1 MKLKILFIT
10 VFCTQAYAVN
20 VMPEI
25 RTTIAISKTDINRI
39 NCQNGKIN
47 SIDYAADTGLTHRIH
62 DNKKNVIV
70 LFKQLSNGITSKII
84 ESKVNILVGCN
95 NEYYPLILDPQ
106 AIDSQSIFLQTSKL
120 ETTARKNNQKNKT
133 YDQVLVNLIKLVREE
148 GVGGDD
154 SKQNSI
160 YLDGLQIKPLG
171 RKNIPGSGYQVI
183 KFTIISTKNTELVET
198 QFLNT
203 KLTRYPIIAVSL
215 DDFKLDDKKRWTH
228 LYLVIENGGA
238 G

>member
-1 MKLKILFIT
+1 MKLKILFT
-10 VFCTQAYAVN
+10 AVFCTQAYAVN

-39 NCQNGKIN
+39 NCQQGTIT
-47 SIDYAADTGLTHRIH
+47 SIDYASDTGLTHKTH
-62 DNKKNVIV
+62 ENKKNVII
-70 LFKQLSNGITSKII
+70 LFQQLSDGITNKII
-84 ESKVNILVGCN
+84 DAKVNMLVGCN

-133 YDQVLVNLIKLVREE
+133 YDQVLVDLIKSAREG
-148 GVGGDD
+148 GVGGNS
-154 SKQNSI
+154 SKQKNI
-160 YLDGLQIKPLG
+160 YLDGLQIKLLG
-171 RKNIPGSGYQVI
+171 KKNIPGSGYQVI
-183 KFTIISTKNTELVET
+183 KFTIISTKNVDLVET

-203 KLTRYPIIAVSL
+203 KLTHYPIIAISL

-228 LYLVIENGGA
+228 LYLVVENGGA
-238 G
+238 E